1 MPKTTG
7 PLIVAL
13 LLTAWTTAFAGPPL
27 ETETARLPK
36 QGTLEAGAAIE
47 FQTSSEGTE
56 TSVPLE
62 LEYGLTDWLSVL
74 VEPVF
79 LTAIRPKS
87 GENATGVGDLEMTL
101 QGLVVQES
109 EFMPA
114 LALAAEVKIP
124 TATNSLIGTR
134 VFDYSPYLIA
144 SKRFGAFDAHLN
156 LGYAFL
162 GNPTGVKLHNIVTYG
177 AAGEYRLSDTW
188 DVLAEVI
195 GNTSSS
201 PRSTEPTT
209 TPGEGPGSAGRRR
222 AVATAV
228 GGEAAVSAEA
238 AGQEVSGLLG
248 VRYHVTP
255 QLALSFG
262 VTYDN
267 RGAVLFRPGIT
278 YAFNLF

>member
-87 GENATGVGDLEMTL
+87 GETATGVGDLEMTL
-101 QGLVVQES
+101 QGRVVDES
-109 EFMPA
+109 EFVPA
-114 LALAAEVKIP
+114 LAIAAEVKIP
-124 TATNSLIGTR
+124 TATDSLIGTKA
-134 VFDYSPYLIA
+134 FDYSPYLIA

-162 GNPTGVKLHNIVTYG
+162 GNPSGVKLHNIVTYG
-177 AAGEYRLSDTW
+177 AAGEYHLSDTW
-188 DVLAEVI
+188 DLMAEVI

-201 PRSTEPTT
+201 PRSTGTT
-209 TPGEGPGSAGRRR
+209 TPTGDAPGIAGRRR
-222 AVATAV
+222 AAATTTS
-228 GGEAAVSAEA
+228 GEAAVGAEA
-238 AGQEVSGLLG
+238 AGEEVIGLLG
-248 VRYHVTP
+248 VRYRVTP

-267 RGAVLFRPGIT
+267 KGAVLFRPGVT